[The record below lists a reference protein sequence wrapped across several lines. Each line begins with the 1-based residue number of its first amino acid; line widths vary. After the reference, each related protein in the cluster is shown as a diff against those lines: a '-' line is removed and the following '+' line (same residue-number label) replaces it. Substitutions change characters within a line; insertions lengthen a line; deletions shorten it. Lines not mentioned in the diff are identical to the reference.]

1 MSQQN
6 AINNRSST
14 LTVDSG
20 LTVTAGNATI
30 SAGNVL
36 LPTTTSTTG
45 QLQINSQRFVHNY
58 GTNNTF
64 IGYASGNF
72 TLTVANASGNTTTG
86 IQTMGKI
93 TLGAYNAAFGMQSF
107 YELTEGSE
115 NAGCGFRSGYIVTT
129 GAGNAFFGSGAG
141 TKINTGSYNTYLGSN
156 SGTTNVTG
164 AASSNIY
171 IASPGVN
178 GESNVMRLGADG
190 TGNRQVDTVVIAGTN
205 ATISGAASAGT
216 VNIATGA
223 GAKVVTLGSTN
234 GASSLA
240 LKYGTADFTLAS
252 ATGTVMSALD
262 TGEITKPLQPCFMA
276 FNSATD
282 ADVTGDATVFTLI
295 FDGERYDQNEDWD
308 GTSTFTAPVTGKY
321 FFDVHVYTQGIAAG
335 HTAGFIYFVTS
346 NRTYYCWSLNP
357 AAVCAGTGMFTG
369 TVLADMDVGDTC
381 QVKIHIDN
389 STKVIDIYG
398 AATGEYT
405 NFSGSLVC

>member
-1 MSQQN
+1 L
-6 AINNRSST
+6 AIGLTALARVATGTNNIAIGSSAGAT
-14 LTVDSG
+14 LTLADSSNIMISNHG
-20 LTVTAGNATI
+20 TAGNSNTIKIGTQGAGAGQQDATYIAGITGTATGVTTEIVQIDSTGKLGTI
-30 SAGNVL
+30 SA
-36 LPTTTSTTG
+36 TTINLSADATATTVN
-45 QLQINSQRFVHNY
+45 L
-58 GTNNTF
+58 
-64 IGYASGNF
+64 A
-72 TLTVANASGNTTTG
+72 
-86 IQTMGKI
+86 
-93 TLGAYNAAFGMQSF
+93 
-107 YELTEGSE
+107 
-115 NAGCGFRSGYIVTT
+115 
-129 GAGNAFFGSGAG
+129 
-141 TKINTGSYNTYLGSN
+141 
-156 SGTTNVTG
+156 TG
-164 AASSNIY
+164 AA
-171 IASPGVN
+171 
-178 GESNVMRLGADG
+178 
-190 TGNRQVDTVVIAGTN
+190 
-205 ATISGAASAGT
+205 
-216 VNIATGA
+216 
-223 GAKVVTLGSTN
+223 AKVVTLGSTN

-240 LKYGTADFTLAS
+240 LRYGTADFTLAS
-252 ATGTVMSALD
+252 VTGTVMSALD

-295 FDGERYDQNEDWD
+295 FDGERYDQNADWD